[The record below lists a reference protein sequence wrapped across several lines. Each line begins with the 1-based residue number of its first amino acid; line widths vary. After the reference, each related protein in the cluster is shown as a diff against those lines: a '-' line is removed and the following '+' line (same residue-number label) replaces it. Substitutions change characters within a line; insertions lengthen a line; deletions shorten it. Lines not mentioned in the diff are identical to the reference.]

1 MPRVR
6 AALALAPLAASLA
19 LALAGCLAGPEG
31 DPAPA
36 SSDPEPASTAA
47 ALPEDIAL
55 SRSVTAS
62 HYNPAGPCT
71 GQHTCTW
78 ADFTV
83 PPASSVRMS
92 AQVIWGV
99 PASEFDLVLYQGDAE
114 VVADYGTL
122 DWPGAEI
129 DAELGPG
136 DYRVLVDAYAVTQDS
151 FDLAVRFAPA

>member
-6 AALALAPLAASLA
+6 APLALAPLAASLA

-31 DPAPA
+31 DPASA
-36 SSDPEPASTAA
+36 SSDPEPAPTAA

-62 HYNPAGPCT
+62 HYNPAG
-71 GQHTCTW
+71 
-78 ADFTV
+78 
-83 PPASSVRMS
+83 M
-92 AQVIWGV
+92 
-99 PASEFDLVLYQGDAE
+99 
-114 VVADYGTL
+114 L

-136 DYRVLVDAYAVTQDS
+136 DYRVLVDAYAVTQDG
-151 FDLAVRFAPA
+151 FDLAVRFARA